1 MCTTDLIRKSAGF
14 LLLLPLLVACGREP
28 EDSAPVVGPA
38 LPAHFPAPFY
48 QATQNPYTEAGIA
61 LGKALFHEP
70 MLSRDGSI
78 SCASCH
84 DQVPAFSDH
93 NVPPPTGVGGAIGKR
108 NAPPVQNMIWNT
120 SFMWDGSIR
129 HLEVMPIAPITEPL
143 EMAAS
148 WDTLLN
154 RLRASEKYRRM
165 FQSAF
170 GSEQIDDQKLLKSLA
185 QYMGTLVSAGSRYD
199 AYVQGKGS
207 LAPDE
212 MQGLDIFRS
221 QCASCHTE
229 PLFTNQAF
237 INNGLDAV
245 SSDIGRMLITR
256 KEEDRGSFRVPSLRN
271 VALTY
276 PYMHDGR
283 FRTLDQVLD
292 HYISDKS
299 DKPLADARVRNIR
312 LNSEEK
318 RALIAFLKTLTDY
331 DFVSNPKHAQR

>member
-1 MCTTDLIRKSAGF
+1 
-14 LLLLPLLVACGREP
+14 
-28 EDSAPVVGPA
+28 
-38 LPAHFPAPFY
+38 
-48 QATQNPYTEAGIA
+48 
-61 LGKALFHEP
+61 
-70 MLSRDGSI
+70 
-78 SCASCH
+78 
-84 DQVPAFSDH
+84 
-93 NVPPPTGVGGAIGKR
+93 
-108 NAPPVQNMIWNT
+108 
-120 SFMWDGSIR
+120 
-129 HLEVMPIAPITEPL
+129 MPIAPITEPL
-143 EMAAS
+143 EMAAN
-148 WDTLLN
+148 WDTLLY
-154 RLRASEKYRRM
+154 RLRASEKYRHM
-165 FQSAF
+165 FQAAF
-170 GSEQIDDQKLLKSLA
+170 GSEQIDDQKMLKALA

-237 INNGLDAV
+237 INNGLDVV
-245 SSDIGRMLITR
+245 SNDIGRMLITR

-283 FRTLDQVLD
+283 FRTLDQVLN
-292 HYISDKS
+292 HYTSDKS